1 MTVKLKRIGLSIFVL
16 LSVYGGLLTYPK
28 ILFGYSYTFQN
39 FKVYSDRP
47 ITSDIEIVL
56 TDVKDRIIKSELYA
70 DDQSFNIFLANE
82 MWHLL
87 FFTQSSNVGG
97 VCHFNLTRNVFIREC
112 DITMNRVIAPPSWKF
127 PLEDRPLSY
136 FIAHELT
143 HTMQSRY
150 DRWLNLKIPV
160 HILEGYADYIGK
172 SKEFDFNQFTS
183 DLKDNKPV
191 MNPENGLY
199 NKYHLFIAYL
209 MDRQGMTFKQIID
222 SRPSLSLIDK
232 ERKTNPNIQ

>member
-1 MTVKLKRIGLSIFVL
+1 MTGKMKRIGLSVFVL
-16 LSVYGGLLTYPK
+16 LAVYACLLTFPK

-47 ITSDIEIVL
+47 ISSDIESVL
-56 TDVKDRIIKSELYA
+56 TDVKDRIIKSELYS
-70 DDQSFNIFLANE
+70 DHQSFNIFLANE
-82 MWHLL
+82 KWRLL

-112 DITMNRVIAPPSWKF
+112 DITENRIIAPSSWKF

-143 HTMQSRY
+143 HTMESRY
-150 DRWLNLKIPV
+150 DRWLNFKAPV

-172 SKEFDFNQFTS
+172 SKEFDFEHYKEAWLHNE
-183 DLKDNKPV
+183 PI
-191 MNPENGLY
+191 MRPENGLY
-199 NKYHLFIAYL
+199 NKYHLFLAYL
-209 MDRQGMTFKQIID
+209 IDRKGMTFGEIVEESSNLVMIETEIK
-222 SRPSLSLIDK
+222 
-232 ERKTNPNIQ
+232 N